1 MENHSLFL
9 ETSNKGRS
17 RNIVPDIRISEFRG
31 SCENEYQELCDIIQ
45 NRRIKTVFQP
55 IISLKTA
62 DTYGYEALSRITG
75 SSVFSGPKE
84 LFQAADRCDLS
95 ANLERLCQDTAMKT
109 AHNLGIEKNLFLNV
123 SPHFIDIPN
132 YNSENTV
139 TMAQEFFRTQSNVI
153 LEVTERVSC
162 EENSLFAQALKY
174 YRSQGF
180 VIAIDDFG
188 SGFAG
193 LNMLVQVEP
202 QIVKIDRL
210 LVTDIHKSTLKRLLL
225 ESVVNFCHKVNA
237 RVIAEGIEKIEEL
250 RIVMDMK
257 IDFAQGYYLARPHE
271 SLQECSKE
279 ARKHI
284 LGFNKSHY
292 LGVRQNHNFIG
303 ALAQPVRS
311 LDPQETVFHALEMFK
326 NDNSLVSVAV
336 AERCLP
342 MGIIHKNH
350 LFYKL
355 GQQFGFSVYTKRT
368 VRSVMK
374 KPLVFEFNTPLEEA
388 SLRILERSDAEIYD
402 SVIVIKNGSYIG
414 LVQIRDVLA
423 KITDQ
428 KISLAVQA
436 NPLTG
441 LPGNHIIQE
450 EVESR
455 LQSNTIF
462 STLYLDLDNFKPF
475 NDHYGFERGD
485 GIIRFLADLLKE
497 SMFVWDSDAFVGHI
511 GGDDFVALCHPR
523 NTDEL
528 CRSIIEKFD
537 DGIKRF
543 HDKETVERGYYESA
557 NRKGNVE
564 KFPIMSIT
572 IAVVSNRQRVFESYA
587 HLVSVASEV
596 KSKAKTIPGSSYYI
610 DQRRA

>member
-1 MENHSLFL
+1 MESLSLFL
-9 ETSNKGRS
+9 ETSNKTGS
-17 RNIVPDIRISEFRG
+17 PSRISGVSG
-31 SCENEYQELCDIIQ
+31 SIENEYLELCDIIES
-45 NRRIKTVFQP
+45 RRIKTVFQP

-62 DTYGYEALSRITG
+62 DVYGYEALSRITG
-75 SSVFSGPKE
+75 SSMFPGPKE
-84 LFQAADRCDLS
+84 LFQAAERCELLAD
-95 ANLERLCQDTAMKT
+95 LERLCQDTAMKT
-109 AHNLGIEKNLFLNV
+109 AHELGIEKNIFLNV
-123 SPHFIDIPN
+123 TPHVIEMPD
-132 YNSENTV
+132 YGGENT
-139 TMAQEFFRTQSNVI
+139 TNMARELFRKQSNVI

-162 EENSLFAQALKY
+162 EENSLFAKALKY

-193 LNMLVQVEP
+193 LNMLIQVEP

-210 LVTDIHKSTLKRLLL
+210 LVADIHKSTLKRLLL

-257 IDFAQGYYLARPHE
+257 IDFAQGYFLARPHE
-271 SLQECSKE
+271 TLQECSEE
-279 ARKHI
+279 ARKI
-284 LGFNKSHY
+284 IQSFSKSQY
-292 LGVRQNHNFIG
+292 KGVRQNHNFIG
-303 ALAQPVRS
+303 SLAQPVRP

-326 NDNSLVSVAV
+326 NDNSLASVAV
-336 AERCLP
+336 VDNCLP
-342 MGIIHKNH
+342 LGILHKNY

-355 GQQFGFSVYTKRT
+355 GQQFGFSVYTKRP

-388 SLRILERSDAEIYD
+388 SLKMLERSDTEIYD
-402 SVIVIKNGSYIG
+402 SVIVVKNGAYIG

-423 KITDQ
+423 RITDQ
-428 KISLAVQA
+428 KISLAIQA

-450 EVESR
+450 EIESR
-455 LQSNTIF
+455 LQSHTLF

-485 GIIRFLADLLKE
+485 AIIRFLADLLKE
-497 SMFVWDSDAFVGHI
+497 CVVGWDPEAFVGHI
-511 GGDDFVALCHPR
+511 GGDDFVAVCHPR
-523 NTDEL
+523 DTDEL
-528 CRSIIEKFD
+528 CGRIIKKFD
-537 DGIKRF
+537 AGIKRF
-543 HDKETVERGYYESA
+543 HDKETVERGYYESV
-557 NRKGNVE
+557 NRKGHVE
-564 KFPIMSIT
+564 RFPIMSIS
-572 IAVVSNRQRVFESYA
+572 IAVVSNRRRLFESFG